1 MRSLFMV
8 INRNRF
14 YVGAFFLIAA
24 GYIGIVEYSKHDCL
38 SRGGSW
44 HSGFVA
50 GQSSFWC
57 EER

>member
-1 MRSLFMV
+1 MV

-14 YVGAFFLIAA
+14 YVGVFFLIAA
-24 GYIGIVEYSKHDCL
+24 GYIGIVQYSKHDCL

-44 HSGFVA
+44 HSGVIA